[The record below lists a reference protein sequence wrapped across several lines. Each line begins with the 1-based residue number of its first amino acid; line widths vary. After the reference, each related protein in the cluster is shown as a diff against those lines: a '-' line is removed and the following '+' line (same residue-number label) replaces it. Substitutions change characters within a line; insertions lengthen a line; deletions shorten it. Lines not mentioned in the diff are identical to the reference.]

1 MRTWYLLF
9 RKEMLESVRSYKWIW
24 IPLVFLALGIMNP
37 LTSYYMPEILQASG
51 VSEEAAKLIPVPTAG
66 EILAKSLSQYNTLG
80 LLVLALAFMGIVAS
94 ERQSG
99 SAIMVL
105 VKPVSHTGYIMAKW
119 SGMTALT
126 LASVGLGQL
135 GTWYYTNLLF
145 DAIPFSKVAV
155 SYSVFALW
163 MIFVISLV
171 LFLSC
176 LLKSP
181 GGVAFL
187 SLAAAAVLSL
197 ATSLLGGAMRWSPSR
212 LSAEAGGMLTQD
224 QAGAGIWLPIA
235 VTCLLI
241 AALCAGSAAASKRMW
256 TRA

>member
-1 MRTWYLLF
+1 MKTWYLLF
-9 RKEMLESVRSYKWIW
+9 RKEMLESARNYKWLW

-37 LTSYYMPEILQASG
+37 ITSYYMPEILQAGG
-51 VSEEAAKLIPVPTAG
+51 VSEEAAKLIPIPTAG
-66 EILAKSLSQYNTLG
+66 ENLAKSLSQYNTLG

-105 VKPVSHTGYIMAKW
+105 VKPVSHTSYIMAKW
-119 SGMTALT
+119 SGMTVLT

-145 DAIPFSKVAV
+145 ETTPFSKVAL
-155 SYSVFALW
+155 SYLVFVLW
-163 MIFVISLV
+163 MLFVNSLV
-171 LFLSC
+171 LLLSC
-176 LLKSP
+176 LLKST

-187 SLAAAAVLSL
+187 SLAIAAVLSL
-197 ATSLLGGAMRWSPSR
+197 AASLLGDAMRWSPSR
-212 LSAEAGGMLTQD
+212 LSAEASGILMQD
-224 QAGAGIWLPIA
+224 QAGSGIWLPLV

-241 AALCAGSAAASKRMW
+241 AVLLAGSAAASKRMW
-256 TRA
+256 TRV

>member
-1 MRTWYLLF
+1 MRAWYLLF
-9 RKEMLESVRSYKWIW
+9 CKEMLESARNYRWVW

-37 LTSYYMPEILQASG
+37 ITSYYMPEILQAGG
-51 VSEEAAKLIPVPTAG
+51 VSEEAAKLIPMPSAG
-66 EILAKSLSQYNTLG
+66 EIMAKSLSQYNTLG

-105 VKPVSHTGYIMAKW
+105 VKPVPHASYVLAKW
-119 SGMTALT
+119 SGMTVLT

-145 DAIPFSKVAV
+145 ETIPLSKVAV
-155 SYSVFALW
+155 SALA
-163 MIFVISLV
+163 FVLWVMFVNSLV
-171 LFLSC
+171 LLLSC

-187 SLAAAAVLSL
+187 SLAAAAALSL
-197 ATSLLGGAMRWSPSR
+197 ASSLLGDAMRWSPSR
-212 LSAEAGGMLTQD
+212 LSAEAGGILIQGRFSAD
-224 QAGAGIWLPIA
+224 AWLPLTVA
-235 VTCLLI
+235 CLLI
-241 AALCAGSAAASKRMW
+241 VALLAGSAIASKRMW